1 MQRSTSNNI
10 NKRLANLLR
19 WLEREKPEVVC
30 LQELKTEQHGFPASA
45 LRSAGYEAVWVGE
58 RSWNSVAI
66 LAREQMPILTR
77 SELPVT
83 RHARYL
89 EAAVRGV
96 LIVCIYLP
104 NGNPQ
109 PGPKFAYKLAW
120 FERLILHAND
130 LVTAGVPIAM
140 AGDYNVL
147 PTPQEIYPAGSLDKK
162 DTVTVKSISAAKS

>member
-1 MQRSTSNNI
+1 M
-10 NKRLANLLR
+10 
-19 WLEREKPEVVC
+19 C

-109 PGPKFAYKLAW
+109 PGPKFAYKWAW

-130 LVTAGVPIAM
+130 LVTAGVPDRDGWGLQRGPDPTGNLPSWIFRQEGYRHGEGSQPRNPESADR
-140 AGDYNVL
+140 AGQYFDKLSRL
-147 PTPQEIYPAGSLDKK
+147 PVSR
-162 DTVTVKSISAAKS
+162 VR